1 MTSRR
6 ASAVALLPL
15 WVLSCTADPGEVLD
29 PRNGPSG
36 IGPVATINLSSQ
48 NAMVVGGLTYVVS
61 ATLLDAQGREVPG
74 RLVSWSASDAT
85 VAAVDE
91 KGSCSTAAVPG
102 CYRTSIRGLRD
113 GTTTVRAL
121 VDGISATLT
130 VRVVLAPAD
139 ASNGFAADFKVIEF
153 DAGQFAPRLAVTEV
167 TGLRNL
173 EVIGLRLTIPGRT
186 AAIGCQGNAVIPAGS
201 RLDMFPITHVG
212 YTLVISSGAART
224 SDDATATLY
233 LLDRFGTV
241 SKKELSGKVEFGTS
255 PPPVVEAGPSW
266 YCE

>member
-6 ASAVALLPL
+6 ASAVASLSL

-29 PRNGPSG
+29 PRTGPE
-36 IGPVATINLSSQ
+36 IGPVATIKLSSQ
-48 NAMVVGGLTYVVS
+48 NAIVVGGLTYVVS
-61 ATLLDAQGREVPG
+61 ATLLDAQGREVTG
-74 RLVSWSASDAT
+74 RLVTWSASDAS

-91 KGSCSTAAVPG
+91 KGSCSDNPVPG

-113 GTTTVRAL
+113 GNTTVRAV
-121 VDGISATLT
+121 VDGISATIS
-130 VRVVLAPAD
+130 VRVVLFPAD
-139 ASNGFAADFKVIEF
+139 AANGFAADFKVIEF

-173 EVIGLRLTIPGRT
+173 EVIGLRIAIPGRPG
-186 AAIGCQGNAVIPAGS
+186 AIGCQGSAVIPAGS

-212 YTLVISSGAART
+212 YALVITSGAART

-233 LLDRFGTV
+233 LLDGFGTV